1 MPESEKLDTVLKLL
15 DMLSVQVDTNAYDA
29 SNACRGDAL
38 RFRRFEPARWE
49 QRNAIRP

>member
-15 DMLSVQVDTNAYDA
+15 DMLSIQVDADACDA

-38 RFRRFEPARWE
+38 RFRRFEPASWE